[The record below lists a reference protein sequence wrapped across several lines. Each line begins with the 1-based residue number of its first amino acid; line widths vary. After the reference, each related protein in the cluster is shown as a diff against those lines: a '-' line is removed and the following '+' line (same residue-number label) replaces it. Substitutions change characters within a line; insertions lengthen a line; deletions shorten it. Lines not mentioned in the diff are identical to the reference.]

1 MEKELEE
8 VREKL
13 NQEKEDK
20 VKLSDFVNRLE
31 KEISTL
37 NDENKNYEKQVR
49 LNHYFLRNLLGKVA

>member
-49 LNHYFLRNLLGKVA
+49 LNH